1 MTKEKTTFKIGDIV
15 TINHGSTY
23 SQQIGKI
30 TSINR
35 LPHPYRSDD
44 KLFTWYRIEYS
55 KYINL
60 NKIKEHSYSMRTC
73 DTSILEHFDVDEYI
87 ESVIKKKSE
96 I

>member
-44 KLFTWYRIEYS
+44 KLFTWYKIDYS
-55 KYINL
+55 KYIDGGRLPNTKDIL
-60 NKIKEHSYSMRTC
+60 QTC
-73 DTSILEHFDVDEYI
+73 DTSILEHFDIDEYI
-87 ESVIKKKSE
+87 DSLIK
-96 I
+96 